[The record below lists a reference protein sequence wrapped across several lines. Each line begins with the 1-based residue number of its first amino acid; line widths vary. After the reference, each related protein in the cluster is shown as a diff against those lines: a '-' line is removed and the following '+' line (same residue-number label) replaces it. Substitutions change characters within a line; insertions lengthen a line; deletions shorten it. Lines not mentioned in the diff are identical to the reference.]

1 MGPAASAI
9 IARNL
14 AAERVRHRWSQA
26 DLAERVGVGRTT
38 IASWETGHRIV
49 GVDAL
54 VPLCRA
60 LGVTMAD
67 LMRGAD
73 PADLRA
79 LGL

>member
-1 MGPAASAI
+1 MGPVASAL

-26 DLAERVGVGRTT
+26 ELAERLGVGRTT
-38 IASWETGHRIV
+38 IASWESGHRMI

-60 LGVTMAD
+60 LGVP
-67 LMRGAD
+67 LVELLRGLD
-73 PADLRA
+73 PDDLRA